1 MNIVDKILVDPITR
15 GLKFFTKGTGQGGV
29 EIIGKWRPYT
39 PVLNNSITAST
50 NVAWWRPVGDS
61 IEIFGN
67 VTSNTN
73 GGAVAVFRMGVPT
86 QFTVDLA
93 VIGGAAAFG
102 MLGPATFSANVTIP
116 YHVYCVDS
124 GTFSFISPTGGDIN
138 ANGFTSGSSITYRLT
153 IPVTQRA
160 GLNLST

>member
-1 MNIVDKILVDPITR
+1 MNLVDKILFDPITK
-15 GLKFFTKGTGQGGV
+15 GLKFFTKGGGQGGV
-29 EIIGKWRPYT
+29 EIIGKWRAYT

-61 IEIFGN
+61 IEIHGQ
-67 VTSNTN
+67 VISNTN
-73 GGAVAVFRMGVPT
+73 GGAVAAFRMGIPT

-93 VIGGAAAFG
+93 LIGGASSAVL
-102 MLGPATFSANVTIP
+102 LGPAVFSAGGTTP
-116 YHVYCVDS
+116 YRVYCVDS
-124 GTFSFISPTGGDIN
+124 GTFSFIAPGNGDIN
-138 ANGFTSGSSITYRLT
+138 ANAVTSGSTITYRLT